1 LYCNNVI
8 TDYILEFFVSG
19 KKDSKVVT
27 LRFSEDDYQDIVR
40 ESGRYK
46 ITVSAYLR
54 SCALMRIA
62 GDLIEKK
69 VADDEYVSKY
79 STMKTLDDRGTF

>member
-1 LYCNNVI
+1 MYYNNVI
-8 TDYILEFFVSG
+8 TDYILGFLVSG

-27 LRFSEDDYQDIVR
+27 LRFSEKDYQDIVR
-40 ESGRYK
+40 EASRYK
-46 ITVSAYLR
+46 ITVSSYLR
-54 SCALMRIA
+54 SCALMRVA

-69 VADDEYVSKY
+69 LSDDEYVTKY

>member
-1 LYCNNVI
+1 
-8 TDYILEFFVSG
+8 VSG

-27 LRFSEDDYQDIVR
+27 LRFNEDDYQEIIR
-40 ESGRYK
+40 EAGRYK

-79 STMKTLDDRGTF
+79 STMKNLDDRGTF

>member
-1 LYCNNVI
+1 MS
-8 TDYILEFFVSG
+8 D

-27 LRFSEDDYQDIVR
+27 LRFSEDDYQNVVR
-40 ESGRYK
+40 EASRYK

-69 VADDEYVSKY
+69 IADDEYVSKY

>member
-1 LYCNNVI
+1 M
-8 TDYILEFFVSG
+8 SG

-27 LRFSEDDYQDIVR
+27 LRFNEDDYQEIVR
-40 ESGRYK
+40 EAGRYK

-79 STMKTLDDRGTF
+79 STMKNLDDRGTF

>member
-1 LYCNNVI
+1 M
-8 TDYILEFFVSG
+8 SG

-27 LRFSEDDYQDIVR
+27 LRFSEDDYQDIIR
-40 ESGRYK
+40 EASRYK

-69 VADDEYVSKY
+69 IADDEYVSKY

>member
-1 LYCNNVI
+1 M
-8 TDYILEFFVSG
+8 SG
-19 KKDSKVVT
+19 KKGSKQVT
-27 LRFSEDDYQDIVR
+27 LRFSEAEYQEIVR
-40 ESGRYK
+40 ESNRTK

-69 VADDEYVSKY
+69 LSEEEYVRRSI
-79 STMKTLDDRGTF
+79 TMKTLDERGTF

>member
-1 LYCNNVI
+1 MLQLFRFQNNKLPKNDDFI
-8 TDYILEFFVSG
+8 EIF
-19 KKDSKVVT
+19 
-27 LRFSEDDYQDIVR
+27 DDYQDIIR
-40 ESGRYK
+40 EASRYK

-69 VADDEYVSKY
+69 IADDEYVSKY

>member
-1 LYCNNVI
+1 M
-8 TDYILEFFVSG
+8 SG

-27 LRFSEDDYQDIVR
+27 LRFNEDDYQEIVR
-40 ESGRYK
+40 EAGRYK

-79 STMKTLDDRGTF
+79 SPMKNLDDRGTF